1 MPLVS
6 MKQMLAVAR
15 RDGWAVAAFNPV
27 DYGSMKAIIAAAT
40 GLEAPVILQTSA
52 KTVKFYGHEPI
63 VSWARELAGA
73 SPVPV
78 SLHLDHGKDPKMI
91 ARCIETGWTS
101 VMIDAS
107 DRPYEENLA
116 LTKEIVALADKRGVG
131 VEAELGEIGGGVE
144 ERIAAGGKEQPP
156 PAQHDLALFRLIQL
170 ALIPLALG
178 TP

>member
-1 MPLVS
+1 
-6 MKQMLAVAR
+6 
-15 RDGWAVAAFNPV
+15 
-27 DYGSMKAIIAAAT
+27 MKAIIAAAT
-40 GLEAPVILQTSA
+40 GLDAPVILQTSA

-131 VEAELGEIGGGVE
+131 VEAELGEIGAGLGDMSGCASNE
-144 ERIAAGGKEQPP
+144 GTAARRHALTLF
-156 PAQHDLALFRLIQL
+156 PANDLCF
-170 ALIPLALG
+170 
-178 TP
+178 

>member
-1 MPLVS
+1 
-6 MKQMLAVAR
+6 
-15 RDGWAVAAFNPV
+15 
-27 DYGSMKAIIAAAT
+27 MKAIIAGAT
-40 GLEAPVILQTSA
+40 GLDAPVILQTSA

-131 VEAELGEIGGGVE
+131 VEAELGEIGGGWGDV
-144 ERIAAGGKEQPP
+144 IVAGGKERTPHREQAFTLFPRVDLAVFP
-156 PAQHDLALFRLIQL
+156 PAICTPPRLFK
-170 ALIPLALG
+170 

>member
-1 MPLVS
+1 

-116 LTKEIVALADKRGVG
+116 LRRRSWLWPANAALASK
-131 VEAELGEIGGGVE
+131 
-144 ERIAAGGKEQPP
+144 PS
-156 PAQHDLALFRLIQL
+156 
-170 ALIPLALG
+170 
-178 TP
+178 